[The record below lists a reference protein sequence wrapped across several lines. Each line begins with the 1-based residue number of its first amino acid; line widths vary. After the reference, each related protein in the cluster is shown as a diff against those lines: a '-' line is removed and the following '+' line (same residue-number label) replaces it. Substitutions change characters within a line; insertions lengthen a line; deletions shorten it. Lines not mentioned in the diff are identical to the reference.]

1 MTASVA
7 EIIDDTE
14 RLLTP
19 GRKRNPAAAAAK
31 LYAKLYD
38 ALGPTFLESLS
49 GEPSSAPSPLTFTT
63 AMHDPSS
70 PEARRVLH
78 DGWAFQFSVM
88 RQLRDALDLTA
99 DRKKCR
105 TAEREAVGEIADC
118 RENDR

>member
-1 MTASVA
+1 MTTSVA
-7 EIIDDTE
+7 EIINDAE

-19 GRKRNPAAAAAK
+19 GRKQNPATAAVK
-31 LYAKLYD
+31 IYAKLYD
-38 ALGPTFLESLS
+38 ALGPTFRESLS
-49 GEPSSAPSPLTFTT
+49 GSPSTAPSPLTFAT

-99 DRKKCR
+99 GQKERR
-105 TAEREAVGEIADC
+105 TVEREAVGAIADY
-118 RENDR
+118 RERYR

>member
-19 GRKRNPAAAAAK
+19 GRQQNPATATAK

-38 ALGPTFLESLS
+38 ALGPAFCESLS
-49 GEPSSAPSPLTFTT
+49 GSPSTAPSPLTFTT

-88 RQLRDALDLTA
+88 RQLRDALDFTA
-99 DRKKCR
+99 DKKQ
-105 TAEREAVGEIADC
+105 AA
-118 RENDR
+118 